1 MNPAG
6 IPPLK
11 AAGITMNQ
19 ERFVFT
25 NAGDSLVG
33 TLFLPEATPRGVV
46 VTTGPLT
53 SVKEQ
58 AAGVYA
64 RALAERGFATL
75 AFDHRTFGESGGGP
89 RQFES
94 PQGKADDI
102 GAAVSALA
110 SDPRLTEL
118 PFFAVGVCAGGGY
131 MALAAA
137 NGLPIR
143 AFAGVA
149 GVYPSAATTQGWLGA
164 GYQAAIDRARAAEQ
178 RWHETGEAETIPAVG
193 PDNGNVAMP
202 LTEAYEYYGTPRGAV
217 PNYVNGFAVQSRAY
231 TLPFDVQTLAPNL
244 GVPTLMIH
252 SENALLPA
260 LAKSFFAAL
269 SGEKEEVWV
278 QSKGQIDF
286 YDDHRLIDPA
296 ADLIARF
303 FDAKGAVARRPG
315 P

>member
-1 MNPAG
+1 
-6 IPPLK
+6 
-11 AAGITMNQ
+11 MNQ
-19 ERFVFT
+19 EKFVFT
-25 NAGDSLVG
+25 SAGDSLVG
-33 TLFLPEATPRGVV
+33 TLFLPDDSPRGAV

-64 RALAERGFATL
+64 RAMAERGFAAL
-75 AFDHRTFGESGGGP
+75 AFDHRTFGESGGTP

-102 GAAVSALA
+102 KAAVSALTG
-110 SDPRLTEL
+110 DRRFDRL
-118 PFFAVGVCAGGGY
+118 PIFALGVCAGGGY
-131 MALAAA
+131 MALAVA

-149 GVYPSAATTQGWLGA
+149 GVYPSAAQTKAWLGA
-164 GYQAAIDRARAAEQ
+164 NYEAAIDRARTAEQ
-178 RWHETGEAETIPAVG
+178 RWRETGQAETIPAVAA
-193 PDNGNVAMP
+193 DNGNVAMP
-202 LTEAYEYYGTPRGAV
+202 LSEAYEYYGTPRGAV

-231 TLPFDVQTLAPNL
+231 TLPFDVQELAPSL
-244 GVPTLMIH
+244 RAPTIMIH
-252 SENALLPA
+252 SEKALMPA

-269 SGEKEEVWV
+269 PGKKTEVWM

-286 YDDHRLIDPA
+286 YDDHRLIDPS

-303 FDAKGAVARRPG
+303 FAAEAGR
-315 P
+315 